1 MSNDNYNKTT
11 DEILGSVVQKNE
23 QIKDIMCERDYW
35 MYQLEKKL
43 KQEFTGQCPVNNIT
57 DKLPTMEEALKL
69 RETMNEIKKIYDWEY
84 DGDEGFIDSVKERE
98 EVFKKYYDV
107 FKAEQHW
114 EKEYHELK
122 KKVDWGSIEKYS
134 DRIDELIEKN
144 NTQRATLDKLG
155 LALDAHCAEL
165 EVVNQNWAHDNEV
178 NKEII
183 EDLEA
188 RLKDKP
194 KRLSPKDKDLL
205 KEVWVAP
212 NGSEDLKKLIK
223 RLIK

>member
-11 DEILGSVVQKNE
+11 DEILEFYRQKNE

-69 RETMNEIKKIYDWEY
+69 RQIINTIQQIYGW
-84 DGDEGFIDSVKERE
+84 DENINGKFIEVGMTAIEERE
-98 EVFKKYYDV
+98 DIFKKYKDDF
-107 FKAEQHW
+107 FKSPEWW

-144 NTQRATLDKLG
+144 NTISDSLRG
-155 LALDAHCAEL
+155 EL
-165 EVVNQNWAHDNEV
+165 EVLNMTWAHDNEV

-205 KEVWVAP
+205 KEVGLVGEAA
-212 NGSEDLKKLIK
+212 DLKKLIK

>member
-69 RETMNEIKKIYDWEY
+69 RETMNEIKKIYDWEQ

-155 LALDAHCAEL
+155 LALDAHCAER
-165 EVVNQNWAHDNEV
+165 EVVTQNWAHDNEV

-194 KRLSPKDKDLL
+194 KRLSAKDKDLL